1 MSQSSIRQLHMGC
14 GESLMATWSA
24 LKKAAPKTS
33 QKKEA
38 SKNGRWSAQMKKA
51 KGAC

>member
-1 MSQSSIRQLHMGC
+1 MSQSSLRHLHMGC
-14 GESLMATWSA
+14 GESLMAAWSA

-33 QKKEA
+33 QKKPCPGG
-38 SKNGRWSAQMKKA
+38 SKQSAQMRKG

>member
-14 GESLMATWSA
+14 GESLMAAWSA
-24 LKKAAPKTS
+24 LKKVAPKTS

-38 SKNGRWSAQMKKA
+38 SENGRRSAQTKKV

>member
-1 MSQSSIRQLHMGC
+1 MSESSLRHLHMGC
-14 GESLMATWSA
+14 GESLMAAWSA

-33 QKKEA
+33 QKKPCSG
-38 SKNGRWSAQMKKA
+38 SKQSARMRKG